1 MMQWYYHLKQP
12 KLALIELVLQ
22 EWSLVTDDGRPTN
35 SKKTFVVQ
43 DLSQLSNIQLE
54 LELTRVNKSVNT
66 HINALEDLSKIC
78 EEKYGLTLDELWQVN
93 DSEWTRRQRL
103 LDEYQSRIN
112 DAGLNAFEAT
122 LGQGE

>member
-1 MMQWYYHLKQP
+1 M
-12 KLALIELVLQ
+12 
-22 EWSLVTDDGRPTN
+22 S
-35 SKKTFVVQ
+35 

-54 LELTRVNKSVNT
+54 LELVKVNRSVNI

-112 DAGLNAFEAT
+112 DAGLSAFEAS
-122 LGQGE
+122 LGQAE